1 MVKLQFT
8 NAEAR
13 DTGYGLEVNGESLE
27 EMISVALG
35 TRVGNKAGYNSG
47 LPDFKSNCCNITVI
61 IDPQPKDAVI
71 ELDGKVFNSMQEVEE
86 AKDSGN
92 SEEVKEAD
100 PEE

>member
-8 NAEAR
+8 NAEAS
-13 DTGYGLEVNGESLE
+13 DTGYGLEVNGQSLE

-35 TRVGNKAGYNSG
+35 TRIGNKAGYNSG

-61 IDPQPKDAVI
+61 IDPQPTEAVF
-71 ELDGKVFNSMQEVEE
+71 ELDGKKFNSVQDIVE
-86 AKDSGN
+86 AKGNGN